1 LEEARVPVD
10 VEAIKELIRI
20 VDQSDIAELKWE
32 NKDSRIILRKAA
44 ALAKGGAP
52 AAPVTPPAAV
62 AVGGGGPE
70 DAAQA
75 VVATSAAGPGAAA
88 TGTAGS
94 TAAADAA
101 VEDGATGELVSVTA
115 PMVGTFYRAPAPDA
129 DPYVK
134 EGDLV
139 DVGDPLCIIEA
150 MKLMNEIESE
160 VRGRIRDIL
169 VENGQP
175 VEYGQVLFII
185 EKV

>member
-1 LEEARVPVD
+1 MGNDGLRGSHHPHGETAVPRRFLPRSLGRALGGRAGGSCPPKRDRSRFGGTSLEEARVPVD

-75 VVATSAAGPGAAA
+75 VVATS
-88 TGTAGS
+88 
-94 TAAADAA
+94 
-101 VEDGATGELVSVTA
+101 
-115 PMVGTFYRAPAPDA
+115 
-129 DPYVK
+129 
-134 EGDLV
+134 
-139 DVGDPLCIIEA
+139 
-150 MKLMNEIESE
+150 
-160 VRGRIRDIL
+160 
-169 VENGQP
+169 
-175 VEYGQVLFII
+175 
-185 EKV
+185 